1 MPQPQ
6 LPTELLNKIFAI
18 VAASRDSNPSLL
30 ALSLTSRTF
39 RTLAQPLLYD
49 AIEIIYLSD
58 SPDEV
63 PNYLLRSSCA
73 RLRETLYTTPPLAR
87 ACRCLKLVFRLRAD
101 GERISLGTTP
111 TSLGFKDLFRRLSR
125 TEVFEVND
133 IGIVRAPPALDEA
146 LAHTT
151 SWRTTLKILWLHSL
165 NTETLPFLL
174 SKPHL
179 QSLYVTVV
187 ESDCAPAVPFQ
198 LSFLGSARISAED
211 FRALTSSSHAT
222 LTELDAPSSLPF
234 EHILFPFTSL
244 AILKTDAACCHACKL
259 NLWFMPTHV
268 ALEVLA
274 QVRQGHEDE
283 WRWPRTLRTVTWKRG
298 PVDGPSLSEE
308 ECDAIQA
315 ACAAIG
321 VFDCSFED

>member
-187 ESDCAPAVPFQ
+187 ESDC
-198 LSFLGSARISAED
+198 E
-211 FRALTSSSHAT
+211 
-222 LTELDAPSSLPF
+222 
-234 EHILFPFTSL
+234 
-244 AILKTDAACCHACKL
+244 L